1 MNIDEKKEYIEKYVK
16 IETIAK
22 WHTVTLTVPL
32 VTETSTGNP
41 QVAIYLEDIL
51 YYLEHKNIKF
61 DQIVQN
67 ASVVNTHPKGVSG
80 TWTFRHS
87 EHPPDHKRKRTGAG
101 MPKKTKSKKKTNKEV

>member
-1 MNIDEKKEYIEKYVK
+1 MNIDEKREYIEKYVK
-16 IETIAK
+16 IETVTK

-51 YYLEHKNIKF
+51 YYLEHKNIN
-61 DQIVQN
+61 QIVQN
-67 ASVVNTHPKGVSG
+67 ASVINTHPKGVSG

-87 EHPPDHKRKRTGAG
+87 NKIPGHKRKRTGVG
-101 MPKKTKSKKKTNKEV
+101 MTNKTKTTNKEV